1 MSNRL
6 KIKGER
12 LSRTASSGQS
22 FYEQN
27 TPYVRRLDENGSLIN
42 PITGA
47 YVGYGQNRRTRRM
60 GEARFLNNRRSADIQ
75 VVGARK
81 FRKVLQRYYKKDGS
95 IGVIKHW
102 LED

>member
-6 KIKGER
+6 KIKGEK
-12 LSRTASSGQS
+12 LSRTGSSGQS

-42 PITGA
+42 PIVGA

-60 GEARFLNNRRSADIQ
+60 EEGRFLNNRRSADIHI
-75 VVGARK
+75 VGTRK

>member
-6 KIKGER
+6 KIKGEK

-27 TPYVRRLDENGSLIN
+27 TPYVRRLDENGELIN

-47 YVGYGQNRRTRRM
+47 YVGCGQNRRTRRM
-60 GEARFLNNRRSADIQ
+60 EEGRFLNNRRSANIH
-75 VVGARK
+75 VISTRK